1 MNKLTTLQLLD
12 FILESIE
19 LLRKRVAGI
28 QVSDDFLKDD
38 DSITKLEA
46 NLMRLQATGE
56 AIKNLDKREKEFI
69 LQVANQEYWSKI
81 IKFRDLISHHYT
93 DLQADDV
100 FEICTNELDELE
112 EKILKLKELL

>member
-1 MNKLTTLQLLD
+1 MNKLTTLELLN
-12 FILESIE
+12 FILESIK
-19 LLRKRVAGI
+19 LLRKRVAGM
-28 QVSDDFLKDD
+28 QVSDDFLEDD

-56 AIKNLDKREKEFI
+56 AIKNLDKREKEFL

-100 FEICTNELDELE
+100 FDICTNKLDELE

>member
-1 MNKLTTLQLLD
+1 MNKLTTLQLLN

-19 LLRKRVAGI
+19 LLKKRIIGMTT
-28 QVSDDFLKDD
+28 SDDFLKDD

-56 AIKNLDKREKEFI
+56 AIKNLDKREQEFLYQFI
-69 LQVANQEYWSKI
+69 GKEYWSKI

-100 FEICTNELDELE
+100 FEICTNKLDELE
-112 EKILKLKELL
+112 KNILKLKGSL

>member
-1 MNKLTTLQLLD
+1 MNKLTTLQLLN

-19 LLRKRVAGI
+19 LLRKRVVGM
-28 QVSDDFLKDD
+28 QVSDDFFKDD
-38 DSITKLEA
+38 DSIIKLEA
-46 NLMRLQATGE
+46 NFMRLQATGE
-56 AIKNLDKREKEFI
+56 AIKNLDKREKEF
-69 LQVANQEYWSKI
+69 LYQVADREYWSDI
-81 IKFRDLISHHYT
+81 IRFRDLISHHYT